1 MISTSKYLFFFIL
14 GRILVLIQWNLRTFG
29 QRKTWKNPHAKVEM
43 GGSNALILQY
53 TCTLLHKE
61 LSCFWNVF
69 NFNFLMFIQ
78 IRQTTFI
85 TSCLERERRICSPT
99 AYPITALRRWL
110 NWRMRRR
117 CGTIL
122 LITNKVR
129 MVTFQHLC
137 NILLGYFFFLL
148 EACKN
153 KVVWEKKLIYKVN
166 EKNILSLSLI
176 FKTY

>member
-1 MISTSKYLFFFIL
+1 MHKKNTQYSGFHLVVIWYPLQNISFFFIL

-99 AYPITALRRWL
+99 AYPIMALRRWL
-110 NWRMRRR
+110 NWPMRGR

-122 LITNKVR
+122 LITNKVQ
-129 MVTFQHLC
+129 MLTFQHLYK
-137 NILLGYFFFLL
+137 NSSVFF
-148 EACKN
+148 KN
-153 KVVWEKKLIYKVN
+153 KVVCEKNLIY
-166 EKNILSLSLI
+166 
-176 FKTY
+176 